1 MDIIGEAFK
10 QGLIPGV
17 VIAVVYIVEKIIST
31 KKKNPL
37 VDIAQLLS
45 IVTKDI
51 IEKDRERAKAAVDII
66 FNNEA
71 RELAKFVQSTI
82 INNNID
88 FNKEQIIN
96 NAKYLVNSVYY
107 NTYSKLNM
115 YRGVDD
121 YLGKYMQERWKDDLY
136 QDMIEIIY
144 NKNIEPV
151 KRILAYNNRI
161 DIRVKDCASYIINNA
176 F

>member
-1 MDIIGEAFK
+1 MEIIGDAFT
-10 QGLIPGV
+10 QGIVPGI
-17 VIAVVYIVEKIIST
+17 VIAIVYIVEKIISN

-96 NAKYLVNSVYY
+96 NAKYLINSVYY

-161 DIRVKDCASYIINNA
+161 DIRVKDYASYIINNA

>member
-1 MDIIGEAFK
+1 MDIIGDAFT
-10 QGLIPGV
+10 QGIIPGV
-17 VIAVVYIVEKIIST
+17 VIAVVYIVEKIISN

>member
-1 MDIIGEAFK
+1 MDIIGDAFT
-10 QGLIPGV
+10 QGIIPGV

-115 YRGVDD
+115 YRGADD

-151 KRILAYNNRI
+151 KRILAYNDRI

>member
-17 VIAVVYIVEKIIST
+17 VIAIVYIVEKILAARRRD
-31 KKKNPL
+31 PL
-37 VDIAQLLS
+37 TDIAKLLN

-51 IEKDRERAKAAVDII
+51 IDKDRERSKAAVDII

-88 FNKEQIIN
+88 ANRDQISN
-96 NAKYLVNSVYY
+96 NAKYLINSVYY
-107 NTYSKLNM
+107 NTYAKLNM

-121 YLGKYMQERWKDDLY
+121 YLGNYMEDRWRDDLY
-136 QDMIEIIY
+136 QDIMEIIY
-144 NKNIEPV
+144 NKNIEPS

-161 DIRVKDCASYIINNA
+161 DIRVKDYSSYIINNA

>member
-1 MDIIGEAFK
+1 MDIIGDAFT
-10 QGLIPGV
+10 QGIIPGV

>member
-1 MDIIGEAFK
+1 MDIIGDAFT
-10 QGLIPGV
+10 QGIIPGV

-151 KRILAYNNRI
+151 KRILAYNDRI

>member
-1 MDIIGEAFK
+1 MDLIGEAFK

-17 VIAVVYIVEKIIST
+17 VIAVVYIVEKILQVRR
-31 KKKNPL
+31 KDPL
-37 VDIAQLLS
+37 NDIAKLLN

-51 IEKDRERAKAAVDII
+51 IDKDRERSKSAVDII

-88 FNKEQIIN
+88 ANREQISHS
-96 NAKYLVNSVYY
+96 AKYLINSVYY
-107 NTYSKLNM
+107 NTYAKLNM

-121 YLGKYMQERWKDDLY
+121 YLGNYMEDHWKEDLY
-136 QDMIEIIY
+136 QDIMEIVY
-144 NKNIEPV
+144 NKNIEPT

-161 DIRVKDCASYIINNA
+161 DIRVKDYSSYIINNA